1 MSKNYIYPK
10 KVPIYKFLFNTK
22 ALTNNPLPFHN
33 KYFSEYGDS
42 FSVAKTKKN
51 KIFLTRDAEIAKQVL
66 QLKHKKY
73 MKSEIQTK
81 FLSKYIGFG
90 LLTANGDLW
99 LKQRRLIQPAFH
111 KRKLESLI
119 QIMND
124 AIDEE
129 LSKINTNVVV
139 DVYKIMNELAFNV
152 VAKSLFSF
160 TSDKQT
166 LNRLQQIIADLQL
179 FIVKELR
186 QPHKRWWLNLSGQV
200 KKHLQLAQES
210 RAIILKI
217 IQERKASIQS
227 YDDLLDMLLAAT
239 YEDGSQISDEQL
251 IDEILILFV
260 AGHETTANALT
271 FMVYLLGKHPE
282 HILKIQKEYTYDK
295 ENIEIASLSKLIHT
309 KAVID
314 ETLRLYPPAWI
325 TDRVAIEDDEL
336 QQYTIEKGAIIGIS
350 FYEIHRSQKHWL
362 EPNLFDPSRFIGDQ
376 AKLHKDYYYPFGA
389 GPRMCIGNNFAIYE
403 MLITIGKLYNRFSVT
418 LQDAELKV
426 NPLVTLKPEGVMAV
440 FRDLNE

>member
-1 MSKNYIYPK
+1 MSNYHYPK
-10 KVPIYKFLFNTK
+10 KVPLHKFLFNAN
-22 ALTNNPLPFHN
+22 ALTKNPLPFHR
-33 KYFSEYGDS
+33 KYFDHYGDS
-42 FSVAKTKKN
+42 FSVAQTKKN

-81 FLSKYIGFG
+81 FLSKYVGFG

-111 KRKLESLI
+111 KRKLECLI
-119 QIMND
+119 QIMEN

-129 LSKINTNVVV
+129 LSKVKTDTIV
-139 DVYKIMNELAFNV
+139 DVYSMMNELAFNV

-166 LNRLQQIIADLQL
+166 LNRLQQIIANLQV

-200 KKHLQLAQES
+200 KDHLKLAKES

-217 IQERKASIQS
+217 IQQRKASSQS

-239 YEDGSQISDEQL
+239 YEDGTQISDEQL

-271 FMVYLLGKHPE
+271 FMVHLLGKHPE
-282 HILKIQKEYTYDK
+282 QITKLLDEYLNVQ
-295 ENIEIASLSKLIHT
+295 ENISIESLSELPYT
-309 KAVID
+309 KAIID

-325 TDRVAIEDDEL
+325 TDRVAVEDDEL
-336 QQYTIEKGAIIGIS
+336 EQYKIEKGAIIGIS
-350 FYEIHRSQKHWL
+350 FYEIHRSPKHWL
-362 EPNLFDPSRFIGDQ
+362 APNAFNPNRFLGNQ
-376 AKLHKDYYYPFGA
+376 AKLHKEYYYPFGA
-389 GPRMCIGNNFAIYE
+389 GPRMCIGNNFAMYE
-403 MLITIGKLYNRFSVT
+403 MLITISKLYAKFKVV
-418 LQDAELKV
+418 LQNTNLRV
-426 NPLVTLKPEGVMAV
+426 NPLITLKPEGVTAV
-440 FRDLNE
+440 FSAKNE